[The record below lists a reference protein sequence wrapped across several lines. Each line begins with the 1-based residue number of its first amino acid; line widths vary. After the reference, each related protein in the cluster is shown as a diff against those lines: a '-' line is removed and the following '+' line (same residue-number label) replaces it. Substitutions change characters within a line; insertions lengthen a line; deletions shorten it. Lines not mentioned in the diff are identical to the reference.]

1 MAALSADELTDILRH
16 THDTGHE
23 PIVDRSWIGQL
34 RRVRPRHLTGPI
46 ANAVIISVLVS
57 TIVIGVS
64 IHFDFYKGT
73 WLRDILT
80 EAHGVVADSILLLVG
95 LAILTS
101 RVEKRQSVER
111 QREAIDD
118 LRGATDDLAQRR
130 IVGAIRRLNR
140 LGVSDIDLLLCH
152 LARMDLR
159 GLNFKGSR
167 LAYADLRGAKLVKY
181 EAVTHGI
188 QLTPGY
194 HASVD
199 AVIHVG
205 NVEKGFGRRLPKGT
219 QIAIQIR
226 REPANFVNADV
237 SHSRFDGLDLRGSNF
252 HGSDAHSAVFDN
264 CDLEDANLS
273 KANLT
278 GASFANTDLT
288 NVDFTHA
295 KGLTV
300 RQLSAARS
308 LRAVKGLDPGIAREL
323 IDDHARLFGITRP
336 ESRKR
341 DLETLFAGDE
351 ADLPPITNPEDPHKG
366 RFGGNSEAGGR
377 ALRASVTEIP
387 DSPDWY
393 LIDLSVISLDEM
405 PLTDTVH
412 FYLHQTFN
420 KPVIHVQ
427 PTESSAKLQLRGWGA
442 FTVGVIADSGKTLL
456 ELDLAELET
465 APAAFRAL

>member
-1 MAALSADELTDILRH
+1 MAGLSTDELSDILRH

-23 PIVDRSWIGQL
+23 RIVDRSWKGRLQ
-34 RRVRPRHLTGPI
+34 RMRPRHVTGPI

-57 TIVIGVS
+57 MIVIAVS
-64 IHFDFYKGT
+64 IRFDFYTGT

-80 EAHGVVADSILLLVG
+80 EAHGVVADSIFLLVG

-101 RVEKRQSVER
+101 MVEKRQNVER

-118 LRGATDDLAQRR
+118 LRGSTDDLAQRR

-140 LGVSDIDLLLCH
+140 LGVSDIDLLRCH
-152 LARMDLR
+152 LAGMDLR
-159 GLNFKGSR
+159 GLNFKDSR
-167 LAYADLRGAKLVKY
+167 LAYADLRGAKLVEY
-181 EAVTHGI
+181 EAVTHGV

-194 HASVD
+194 HASVE

-226 REPANFVNADV
+226 REPAKFVNADV

-252 HGSDAHSAVFDN
+252 HGSDAHSTVFDD
-264 CDLEDANLS
+264 CDLEDANFS
-273 KANLT
+273 EADLT
-278 GASFANTDLT
+278 GASFGNTDLT
-288 NVDFTHA
+288 NVVFTQA

-300 RQLSAARS
+300 RQLSAAKS

-323 IDDHARLFGITRP
+323 IDDHPHLFGITRP
-336 ESRKR
+336 ESSER
-341 DLETLFAGDE
+341 DMEALFAGDE
-351 ADLPPITNPEDPHKG
+351 ADLPPITHLDDPHKG
-366 RFGGNSEAGGR
+366 RFGGRSEAGGR

-387 DSPDWY
+387 DSPGSY
-393 LIDLSVISLDEM
+393 LVDLSVISLNEM

-420 KPVIHVQ
+420 RPVVHIQ
-427 PTESSAKLQLRGWGA
+427 PTESSASLQLRGWGA
-442 FTVGVIADSGKTLL
+442 FTVGVIADSGRTLL